1 MRGNTSTLKA
11 MLVLAGA
18 AALLAACAADPG
30 YDPSQFAYGY
40 PAYAA
45 PAYDYPAFGAFDDG
59 FWAGDWHRHWDHD
72 RWHGGH
78 H

>member
-1 MRGNTSTLKA
+1 MRPKTSAT
-11 MLVLAGA
+11 LVLAGA
-18 AALLAACAADPG
+18 ATLLAACAADPG

-45 PAYDYPAFGAFDDG
+45 PAQRLPGLRRLPPRVLGRRLAPPLG
-59 FWAGDWHRHWDHD
+59 HD

-78 H
+78 R